1 MSRIAIRLNTSESH
15 KAIFISFFP
24 NFSYHLKNQKTRT
37 SIVYWKMCQTTASRK
52 MLKCE
57 RNIDYLN
64 SSWFGLN
71 QNGIQ
76 IFHSEG
82 NVFDTV
88 SMECQVLSHFQSLLW
103 IWLIPDSKITDMMK
117 SLFQPIRIWFSIM
130 KWLLSTSIS
139 LVRYRIDLPTQ
150 T

>member
-1 MSRIAIRLNTSESH
+1 MWGKLYKGMSRIAICLNTSESY
-15 KAIFISFFP
+15 KAVFISFFP

-37 SIVYWKMCQTTASRK
+37 SIVYWKMCPMLMWLYLRETIASRK
-52 MLKCE
+52 
-57 RNIDYLN
+57 IDYLN

-103 IWLIPDSKITDMMK
+103 IWLIPDSKITDMMQ
-117 SLFQPIRIWFSIM
+117 SLLVSIDQNM
-130 KWLLSTSIS
+130 
-139 LVRYRIDLPTQ
+139 TQ
-150 T
+150 